1 MKMQVWRWSLA
12 LLLPSLFAVLFASTL
27 FADAGDPPSRVARL
41 SLAQG
46 KVSFQPSGESDWS
59 EATINRPVTTG
70 DRLFADQ
77 GARAELE
84 VGPFAIRLSQNT
96 DVTLANL
103 NDQLLQLGIGQ
114 GSLRVT
120 LYELPANNSVE
131 IDTPNGALILQAAG
145 SYRVD
150 TAPDGKSTQVTVN
163 TGTLQI
169 SAGDLSKTLQSGQ
182 AVTLTGTGPVMASDL
197 SVPSPDDFDR
207 WSIDRD
213 HRIEASASMRSVGR
227 GIPGG
232 EDLDANGQ
240 WVSEPGYGTVW
251 YPNVPSNW
259 APYRSGH
266 WVHIKPWTWTW
277 VESEPWGYAPFH
289 YGRWV
294 RIHRA
299 WAWVPEPVVERP
311 VYAPALVVF
320 VGGGNPGN
328 QAWIPLGP
336 GEEFTPYYE
345 HGPHYMGEYNREY
358 YGHDHERHD
367 FERDHA
373 ERHYANRDAG
383 FTAVSGETFRGGQ
396 PVSNGMVHLSPEVVA
411 HSQPIT
417 HLDVT
422 PAPRAAFG
430 AGAVAAPPVHEVRVI
445 QAGPGT
451 PSGWHTA
458 PPEVHEGP
466 RPGGPPTTPPPHVFT
481 RTSPVPTNITPVVRQ
496 ENNPAATGHSVQPQP
511 VTNVETVKPTT
522 PAPEKAAVPPP
533 PKPPTPPPPPP
544 KPAAPKTP
552 PPAKDDHK
560 HH

>member
-41 SLAQG
+41 SHAQG

-103 NDQLLQLGIGQ
+103 NDQLLQLGVGQ
-114 GSLRVT
+114 GTLRVT
-120 LYELPANNSVE
+120 IYDLPANNSVE

-150 TAPDGKSTQVTVN
+150 TAADGQSTQVTVN

-169 SAGDLSKTLQSGQ
+169 SAGDLSRTLQSGQ

-197 SVPSPDDFDR
+197 SAPSPDDFDR
-207 WSIDRD
+207 WSGDRD
-213 HRIEASASMRSVGR
+213 RRVETSASMQSVGR

-232 EDLDANGQ
+232 EDLDAYGQ
-240 WVSEPGYGTVW
+240 WVSEPAYGRVW

-266 WVHIKPWTWTW
+266 WIHIKPWSWTW

-294 RIHRA
+294 RIHHV

-320 VGGGNPGN
+320 VGGGSPGN

-345 HGPHYMGEYNREY
+345 HGPHYMSEYNRDY
-358 YGHDHERHD
+358 YGRDHERHD

-383 FTAVSGETFRGGQ
+383 FTAVSGETFRGGH
-396 PVSNGMVHLSPEVVA
+396 PVSSGMVHLSPEEVA
-411 HSQPIT
+411 HSQAIT

-430 AGAVAAPPVHEVRVI
+430 AGVVPAPPVHPMRVMG
-445 QAGPGT
+445 AGQGN

-481 RTSPVPTNITPVVRQ
+481 RTSPVPTNNTPVVRQ
-496 ENNPAATGHSVQPQP
+496 ETNPPVHTMQPQP

-533 PKPPTPPPPPP
+533 PKPPATPPPPP

-552 PPAKDDHK
+552 PPPKDDHK